1 MLQLKYYPDEGGYN
15 FRYYPDIRYYYD
27 DKIQRVN
34 SALYDY
40 PYRTRIW
47 FPYRGYRV
55 FCDYMPSGVPFAIQ
69 RVSKLMYFNYYDTKK
84 HLHIN

>member
-34 SALYDY
+34 SSFYDY
-40 PYRTRIW
+40 PYR
-47 FPYRGYRV
+47 
-55 FCDYMPSGVPFAIQ
+55 
-69 RVSKLMYFNYYDTKK
+69 
-84 HLHIN
+84 